1 MLGRDPDHVWD
12 RDRGHSF
19 ALRHRRPRRGSCSSE
34 SFELLSEE
42 DDDHKEKKAKEEG
55 KKKNG
60 DGEGS
65 STTGSK
71 RKKKP
76 WMLILGCG

>member
-19 ALRHRRPRRGSCSSE
+19 ALRHRRPRRGSCRSE

-42 DDDHKEKKAKEEG
+42 DDAHKEKKAKKEG
-55 KKKNG
+55 KKKKNG

-65 STTGSK
+65 STMGSK
-71 RKKKP
+71 RKK
-76 WMLILGCG
+76 